1 MSMTEENIQV
11 KQYAI
16 SPDLLEKGVPTGG
29 GPCRCT
35 AVCCEGGVY
44 TDVVERDK
52 ILARNDIIKKHMDET
67 QTTDDSLWFEDHE
80 SDDSDF
86 ASGRCVGTTEI
97 NGKCA
102 FLNKQGWCSLQVAAV
117 AEGMD
122 KWALKPLFCVLYPI
136 EISNRVV
143 LFDDMLQSEETCCT
157 VANEF
162 DVPLFEA
169 CKEELIHLLGGD
181 GYRDLESHYHAR
193 RSQTGLRVPVR
204 ESL

>member
-1 MSMTEENIQV
+1 MTEENIQV
-11 KQYAI
+11 KQYTI
-16 SPDLLEKGVPTGG
+16 SPDLLENGVPAGG

-44 TDVVERDK
+44 ADVVERDR
-52 ILARNDIIKKHMDET
+52 ILTHKDLIKKHMDET

-102 FLNKQGWCSLQVAAV
+102 FLNKQGWCSMQVAAV

-122 KWALKPLFCVLYPI
+122 KWALKPLFCILYPI

-157 VANEF
+157 VTNEF

-169 CKEELIHLLGGD
+169 CKEELIHLLGDD
-181 GYRDLESHYHAR
+181 GYRELESHYHAR
-193 RSQTGLRVPVR
+193 RSQTGHRVPVG
-204 ESL
+204 ENL